1 MSKSRKLFNTGTFKK
16 LVQKVASSRTESLEL
31 KEGAV
36 LKPHY
41 RLTKRLGAGGFG
53 EVWEATA
60 GEEGKVALKFIPTAK
75 QPADVISKE
84 VRLLTHLRQVQ
95 HDNVLHIIDVICI
108 QDMIVMIMEL
118 AKGSLHDLHQFALK
132 DYKQHLSPKLLLNLL
147 GQAAAGLDFLAATK
161 MPNTQLT
168 QSGFQHCDVKPSNLL
183 LVGRT
188 LKVADFGLAGSQGLQ
203 RTHGKLGTPFFM
215 PPELYVGNATA
226 RTDQFSLAVTYCYLR
241 TGQYPYAYD
250 PEKPPE
256 GAPYLVRY
264 LPGERE
270 VLTRALQLSWIDRY
284 ATNCE
289 FIDNLYRA
297 LSQEQ
302 AE

>member
-1 MSKSRKLFNTGTFKK
+1 LSKPRNPFNTGSFKK
-16 LVQKVASSRTESLEL
+16 LVKKIATSRSETLEL

-36 LKPHY
+36 LKPNY
-41 RLTKRLGAGGFG
+41 RLTRRLGAGGFG
-53 EVWEATA
+53 EVWEATN
-60 GEEGKVALKFIPTAK
+60 GEDGKVALKFIPTAK
-75 QPADVISKE
+75 QPADIISKE

-95 HDNVLHIIDVICI
+95 HENVLRILDVVCI

-161 MPNTQLT
+161 MPNSQLT
-168 QSGFQHCDVKPSNLL
+168 QSGIQHCDVKPSNLL

-203 RTHGKLGTPFFM
+203 RSHGKLGTPYFM

-241 TGQYPYAYD
+241 TGQFPYAYD

-256 GAPYLVRY
+256 GSPYLVRY

-270 VLTRALQLSWIDRY
+270 VLNRALQLSWIDRY
-284 ATNCE
+284 ASNSE
-289 FIDNLYRA
+289 FIKNLYQA
-297 LSQEQ
+297 LTQEKEQ
-302 AE
+302 